1 MFRFLFGKEHQL
13 HSLIF
18 DYLDTMKLIQDNFW
32 RGITVCLESPRSEDL
47 AFLTKQTHK
56 FESKADD
63 IREEIKAMMYGK
75 VLIPESRGD
84 IMGLMEAMDLI
95 PGLFERILYMI
106 QTQELA
112 IPEFIAAEFK
122 DLVRIS
128 LECCDQLRREVV
140 ALFKKTEDIRTLLST
155 IDVNE
160 SHCDHI
166 ERRLMTK
173 IFKSDIDP
181 FIKLQLKELILQV
194 GEISDQADRVSRRVN
209 IIYMK
214 RRV

>member
-1 MFRFLFGKEHQL
+1 MLGFLFRKQRHLQ
-13 HSLIF
+13 SLIYG
-18 DYLDTMKLIQDNFW
+18 YLDTLKLIQDNFW
-32 RGITVCLESPRSEDL
+32 RAITVCLESPCSEDL

-75 VLIPESRGD
+75 ALIPESRGD
-84 IMGLMEAMDLI
+84 IMGLMEALDLI
-95 PGLFERILYMI
+95 PGLFQRILYMI
-106 QTQELA
+106 QTQELIIPDFIA
-112 IPEFIAAEFK
+112 PEFR

-128 LECCDQLRREVV
+128 LECCDQLREEIT
-140 ALFKKTEDIRTLLST
+140 ALFEKTKHIRDLLST
-155 IDVNE
+155 IDIKE

-166 ERRLMTK
+166 ERRLITK
-173 IFKSDIDP
+173 VFKSDIDP
-181 FIKLQLKELILQV
+181 FVKLQLKELILQV

>member
-1 MFRFLFGKEHQL
+1 
-13 HSLIF
+13 LIYA
-18 DYLDTMKLIQDNFW
+18 YLDTLKLIQDNFS
-32 RGITVCLESPRSEDL
+32 GAITVCLDSPCSEDL

-75 VLIPESRGD
+75 ALIPESRGD
-84 IMGLMEAMDLI
+84 IMGLMEALDLI
-95 PGLFERILYMI
+95 PGLFQRILYMI
-106 QTQELA
+106 QAQELIIPDFIA
-112 IPEFIAAEFK
+112 PEFR

-128 LECCDQLRREVV
+128 LECSDQLREQII
-140 ALFKKTEDIRTLLST
+140 ALFEKRKHIRDLLST
-155 IDVNE
+155 IDIKE

-166 ERRLMTK
+166 ERRLITK
-173 IFKSDIDP
+173 VFKSDIDP
-181 FIKLQLKELILQV
+181 FVKLQLKELILQV